1 MAGVAPAARRGYAG
15 RSAEQRRSDRRERLL
30 TAGLELFGTEGYQAT
45 TIERLCAA
53 ANVSTRNFY
62 EEFGS
67 REQLLLTLHDQ
78 ITVRAAQAL
87 LESLAGTE
95 NSSLE
100 VRIGKA
106 VRAYLKVTST
116 DPRWARICYVEVIG
130 AGESVQKQRIEWR
143 ERIGAFLVAE
153 AERAVTRGEG
163 RKREFWLSAM
173 ALIGAVNEL
182 VHYWSTTGRQV
193 PLDDICD
200 ELTRLGVAILTG

>member
-1 MAGVAPAARRGYAG
+1 MAGTAPARRGYAG

-30 TAGLELFGTEGYQAT
+30 AAGLELFGTEGYQPT
-45 TIERLCAA
+45 TIERLCAS

-78 ITVRAAQAL
+78 VTVQAAQAL

-95 NSSLE
+95 NATLE
-100 VRIGKA
+100 VRIGRA
-106 VRAYLKVTST
+106 VRAYLEVTSS

-130 AGESVQKQRIEWR
+130 AGPAIQKQRIEWR

-153 AERAVTRGEG
+153 AERAVSRGEG
-163 RKREFWLSAM
+163 RPRDFGLSAM

-182 VHYWSTTGRQV
+182 IHHWSITGREA
-193 PLDDICD
+193 PLEEICA
-200 ELTRLGVAILTG
+200 ELTRLAVAILTAQ

>member
-1 MAGVAPAARRGYAG
+1 LAGTAPARRGYAG
-15 RSAEQRRSDRRERLL
+15 RSAEQRRIDRRERLL
-30 TAGLELFGTEGYQAT
+30 AAGLELFGTEGYQPT

-67 REQLLLTLHDQ
+67 REQLLLTLHDS

-95 NSSLE
+95 DANLDK
-100 VRIGKA
+100 RIGLA
-106 VRAYLKVTST
+106 VRAYVTTTSS

-130 AGESVQKQRIEWR
+130 AGPAVQNQRIEWR

-153 AERAVTRGEG
+153 AERAVARGEAH
-163 RKREFWLSAM
+163 RRDFRMSAM

-182 VHYWSTTGRQV
+182 LHHWSITGSET
-193 PLDDICD
+193 PLDDICA
-200 ELTRLGVAILTG
+200 ELTRLAVAVLTTA